1 MKKTKF
7 TTALMIITAGSA
19 LIGASIAGAEEI
31 EAARHHH
38 GHMPP
43 PHEWIEPPHHH
54 RHMPPPHWDRRPGRP
69 LPPPPHHGRHMP
81 PPDWDRKP
89 GRDMPPPPHHGRH
102 MPPPRH

>member
-43 PHEWIEPPHHH
+43 PH
-54 RHMPPPHWDRRPGRP
+54 WDRRPGRDM
-69 LPPPPHHGRHMP
+69 PPPPHHGRHMP
-81 PPDWDRKP
+81 PPDWDRRP